1 MTDMEMAM
9 IRALA
14 AIDDAL
20 GMPQDGCNSTERTLA
35 RIKELKAAAAR
46 GEALA
51 RTVMADQTSLD
62 KP

>member
-20 GMPQDGCNSTERTLA
+20 GLPQDGCNSTAQTLA
-35 RIKELKAAAAR
+35 KIEELKAAAAR
-46 GEALA
+46 GDSLA
-51 RTVMADQTSLD
+51 HAVMADEMGHA
-62 KP
+62 